1 MAVSLRMLH
10 LCFAGDTYVQPRYGC
25 PRDMTRHFSGY
36 ITYQSFSL
44 SSKSKENPQEQRDF
58 FLSNFTWMKG
68 CFYTAWCGV
77 LNSLL
82 AKVFFQS
89 ALLMPFLLY
98 LSGEQLAGSRIR
110 GLSTLKVHHLLFFE
124 LLKNSNVP
132 PFLFSPHEVQL
143 PFLIWP
149 RDYCDLSL
157 SL

>member
-10 LCFAGDTYVQPRYGC
+10 LCFAGDTYNPGMGA
-25 PRDMTRHFSGY
+25 PGTWLGTFRDTLPTKVFPFQANQKRILKSSGIFFS
-36 ITYQSFSL
+36 I
-44 SSKSKENPQEQRDF
+44 
-58 FLSNFTWMKG
+58 FTWMKG

-89 ALLMPFLLY
+89 ALLIPFLLY
-98 LSGEQLAGSRIR
+98 LTGEQLAGSRIR
-110 GLSTLKVHHLLFFE
+110 GLSTSKVHHLLFFE